1 MVQHTVNDVRDE
13 APLLKDG
20 KAGIDLEP
28 SKLHSLRQ
36 EEESL
41 LYLSNAVETSPF
53 HREKLNSSSQD
64 KWKVL
69 KKEEEDP
76 TAMEEVTS
84 LQGERY
90 SDHSLGSARRL
101 LRSRLSAAAIVLRGS
116 SEGTFR
122 RSSLGVVEGG
132 WPEGEESR
140 RIDGFVT
147 DVICFALEGP
157 EVVVG
162 IEDTVAEEVRE
173 RNAGAVALD
182 VVGEDGVQEVIDNR
196 NRQRRINISRI
207 NRGRGKNAPK
217 QCDRWG
223 GRQQN
228 GAWQLAEAQL
238 RLGSSGAVGARG
250 EPGWG
255 VGSEG
260 GSDNGSGLSALKV
273 EEGYEQQVAVGD
285 WHREML
291 SFDSNQEMLIVLKS

>member
-41 LYLSNAVETSPF
+41 LYSSNAVETSPF

-76 TAMEEVTS
+76 TAMEE
-84 LQGERY
+84 
-90 SDHSLGSARRL
+90 
-101 LRSRLSAAAIVLRGS
+101 
-116 SEGTFR
+116 
-122 RSSLGVVEGG
+122 EGG

-207 NRGRGKNAPK
+207 NRGRGKKAPK

-255 VGSEG
+255 VGREG
-260 GSDNGSGLSALKV
+260 GSDNGSGLSALKA

-285 WHREML
+285 WQREML